1 VLEGIALPSPP
12 LSRCLQVLQKDI
24 HDVKLNYVS
33 FFNCTLYFQSFV
45 FSLFGMNEDFIQP
58 KERYKAGI
66 ATNKR

>member
-1 VLEGIALPSPP
+1 MLPSPP

-24 HDVKLNYVS
+24 HDVKFHYVS

-45 FSLFGMNEDFIQP
+45 FPLFGMNEDFIQP

-66 ATNKR
+66 PTNKQ